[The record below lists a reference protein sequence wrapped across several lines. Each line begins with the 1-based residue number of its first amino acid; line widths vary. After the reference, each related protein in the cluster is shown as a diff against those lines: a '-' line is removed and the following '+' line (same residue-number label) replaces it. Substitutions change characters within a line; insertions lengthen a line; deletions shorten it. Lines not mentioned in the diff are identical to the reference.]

1 MQLLMVEIKQ
11 WSLAGFIF
19 GFGWFFVFVCLCV
32 CSGLVRTFP
41 SLGRE
46 KQHIQLVCVGRY
58 TYGIVLTSRYQQKEK
73 KLKEGIGILGSF
85 FFCFF
90 PVRKVLFENFRSD
103 SRKFAFRNPDSFS
116 QSELIGPDQV
126 GTRTSFRT
134 VFLIFLRT
142 EIAYMAERP

>member
-1 MQLLMVEIKQ
+1 MASSVYLHLSDWTVKSPSRFMQLLMVEIKQ

-85 FFCFF
+85 FFVFF
-90 PVRKVLFENFRSD
+90 LFE
-103 SRKFAFRNPDSFS
+103 KFCSKT
-116 QSELIGPDQV
+116 SEAIRGN
-126 GTRTSFRT
+126 SHS
-134 VFLIFLRT
+134 
-142 EIAYMAERP
+142 EIRIPFHRAS